1 MQFTLPLKEKQ
12 IEQSRLEA
20 QARKEATIK
29 NAEAEGEAKVIDS
42 KAEFQRRNLLA
53 EAEANRIRV
62 TAAADAERM
71 QGEARLLNQAPLADQ
86 QDHCRAPFR
95 QNPGDDGARRRQVLL
110 CQRRVQGLRREC
122 GGQGRRRPAGRRQPR
137 SFALRGGGRAALC
150 GRPVSLHEGRDGS
163 PDASRRL

>member
-29 NAEAEGEAKVIDS
+29 NAEAEGEAKIIDS

-62 TAAADAERM
+62 TASADAERM
-71 QGEARLLNQAPLADQ
+71 QGEAKLLNQSPLLINKIIAERLSDKIQ
-86 QDHCRAPFR
+86 VMMV
-95 QNPGDDGARRRQVLL
+95 PGDGKFFFANDVFKGF
-110 CQRRVQGLRREC
+110 GLNAAAKEGVDPQAEGIR
-122 GGQGRRRPAGRRQPR
+122 GQPR
-137 SFALRGGGRAALC
+137 
-150 GRPVSLHEGRDGS
+150 
-163 PDASRRL
+163 